1 VKGPGPCRTW
11 SHFGDVQLDGLNW
24 AAVARFEGNIAD
36 DLSPW
41 GAEIP
46 EKAKAEVEPL
56 SGPTSVEGKLTQVHD
71 PPGSEVGPGSVATYG
86 TATTDEADA
95 FGFRWQ
101 RSGLSSKHM
110 RFDWSGPDA

>member
-1 VKGPGPCRTW
+1 MKGPGPCRTW

-36 DLSPW
+36 DLSRW

-46 EKAKAEVEPL
+46 
-56 SGPTSVEGKLTQVHD
+56 
-71 PPGSEVGPGSVATYG
+71 VATYG